1 MLKKILPSGET
12 AGLRGRFSNCATIST
27 LLSDEAEINE
37 REIIKNID
45 VSLIIILGI
54 IILLKA

>member
-12 AGLRGRFSNCATIST
+12 AGFPGRFSNCATIST